1 MQEPKLQYGGIS
13 HHISQ
18 MVLQCETC
26 CKTACPRKE
35 PLQSTPLPSYPFH
48 TVGTDLLELE
58 GVHYLL
64 TVDYF
69 SRYPEVTKLTSTTS
83 SSVISALKAVF
94 SRHGIPEVVR
104 SDNGPQYSSHEFTAF
119 AKCYG
124 FRHATSSPLYPQ
136 SNGQAERMVKTV
148 KQLISSSDDPY
159 LALLTYRATPL
170 PWCDLSPS
178 ELCMGRKI
186 RTPVPQTDEL
196 LVPKWPY
203 LPDFRERHAVY
214 KGHQKK
220 NFDSHHGVRPLP
232 DIPDDS
238 EVWINSGSK
247 PVRGT
252 VLTQAD
258 APRSYVVSTPSG
270 IVRRNRQHLNV
281 DHSTPATQQEA
292 TPTGSAY
299 NPPADDPPADPPAPK
314 VVATPR
320 RIVTRSQTGTAIH
333 PPVWP

>member
-1 MQEPKLQYGGIS
+1 MRVDWKRPPGQPTAPRARGPLPGRETNSGFGSTPPANNKSQSFSIWWPGIS

-26 CKTACPRKE
+26 CKTACPKKE
-35 PLQSTPLPSYPFH
+35 PLQSTPLPSLPSYPFH

-186 RTPVPQTDEL
+186 RTPVPQTNEL

-238 EVWINSGSK
+238 EVWIQTCERYRSDTS
-247 PVRGT
+247 RC
-252 VLTQAD
+252 
-258 APRSYVVSTPSG
+258 APLLCGEYSVWDSP
-270 IVRRNRQHLNV
+270 
-281 DHSTPATQQEA
+281 QESA
-292 TPTGSAY
+292 TP
-299 NPPADDPPADPPAPK
+299 
-314 VVATPR
+314 
-320 RIVTRSQTGTAIH
+320 QC
-333 PPVWP
+333 

>member
-1 MQEPKLQYGGIS
+1 
-13 HHISQ
+13 
-18 MVLQCETC
+18 
-26 CKTACPRKE
+26 
-35 PLQSTPLPSYPFH
+35 
-48 TVGTDLLELE
+48 
-58 GVHYLL
+58 
-64 TVDYF
+64 
-69 SRYPEVTKLTSTTS
+69 
-83 SSVISALKAVF
+83 
-94 SRHGIPEVVR
+94 
-104 SDNGPQYSSHEFTAF
+104 
-119 AKCYG
+119 
-124 FRHATSSPLYPQ
+124 
-136 SNGQAERMVKTV
+136 
-148 KQLISSSDDPY
+148 
-159 LALLTYRATPL
+159 
-170 PWCDLSPS
+170 
-178 ELCMGRKI
+178 MGRKI

-299 NPPADDPPADPPAPK
+299 NPPADDPPADPPASK